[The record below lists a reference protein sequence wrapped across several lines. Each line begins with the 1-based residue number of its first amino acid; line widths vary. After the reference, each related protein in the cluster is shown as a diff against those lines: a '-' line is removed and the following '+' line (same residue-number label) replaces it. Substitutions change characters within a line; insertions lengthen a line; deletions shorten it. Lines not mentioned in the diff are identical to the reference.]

1 MPATARVQGLVD
13 TEVTIQVDETRAR
26 LKRQGVHVSLSM
38 FIEIALRELL
48 ARKDL
53 ADVLRRHKA
62 KLRRD

>member
-1 MPATARVQGLVD
+1 MD
-13 TEVTIQVDETRAR
+13 TEVTIQVDEARAR
-26 LKRQGVHVSLSM
+26 LKRQDVHVSLSM